1 MKDLLIIG
9 AGPAGLS
16 AAIYGIRSGLDL
28 LVLEKL
34 APGGQVV
41 NTYEIE
47 NYPGFV
53 EPVPGWELVSAM
65 ENQARRLG
73 AEITTASEIQKVEKD
88 NANGSL
94 RLTMVDG
101 ETLEAKAVIIATGA
115 SLKKLGVPG
124 ESEFIGR
131 GVSYCATCDGAFYR
145 DKITAVIGGGDAAL
159 EEALFLTRFASTVY
173 LIHRRDQFRGT
184 RILQDR
190 VFKNE
195 KIEPVMDSIVTEIV
209 GQEKVS
215 AVQVMNK
222 KTEDKS
228 TIEVDGVFLFI
239 GYEPNSGFLPKQI
252 LNDRGQVRVDMRMRT
267 PLEGLFAAGDLREH
281 SIRQVV
287 TAAADGAI
295 AAVSAYEYITGMEK

>member
-16 AAIYGIRSGLDL
+16 AAIYGIRAGLDL

-34 APGGQVV
+34 APGGQAV

-53 EPVPGWELVSAM
+53 DPVPGWELVSAM

-73 AEITTASEIQKVEKD
+73 AEITTGEIQKVEKD
-88 NANGSL
+88 DATGSL
-94 RLTMVDG
+94 RLTKVDG
-101 ETLEAKAVIIATGA
+101 EALEARAVIIATGA

-124 ESEFIGR
+124 ENEFIGR

-159 EEALFLTRFASTVY
+159 EEALFLTRFASTVH

-209 GQEKVS
+209 GDEKVS
-215 AVQVMNK
+215 AVQVRNK
-222 KTEDKS
+222 KTEKES

-239 GYEPNSGFLPKQI
+239 GYEPNSGFLPKQV

-281 SIRQVV
+281 SIRQIV